1 MKIAGA
7 IVLVLILIFALVVV
21 VTRPSDEDLIQ
32 EALERSIAA
41 SREGKPGGVFEHL
54 SRSFTYNESAIT
66 SRRDVGQYINQLK
79 PAIELSNR
87 EPNISENTARILTD
101 VHLEIGMLNYRQEFT
116 IPGVEI
122 ELAKESGTRWGFIPY
137 PQWRIV
143 SVEAPGFDPKSIPF
157 NIP

>member
-87 EPNISENTARILTD
+87 EPNISGNTAMILTD

-116 IPGVEI
+116 VPGVEI